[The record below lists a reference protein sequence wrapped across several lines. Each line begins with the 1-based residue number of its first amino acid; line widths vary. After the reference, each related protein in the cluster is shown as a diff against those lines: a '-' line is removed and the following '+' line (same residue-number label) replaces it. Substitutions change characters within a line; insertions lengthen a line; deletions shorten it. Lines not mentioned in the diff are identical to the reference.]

1 MSYIPPFSISADIL
15 NLVAD
20 ISEKVGQLNASAL
33 NVSPQLRKQNAPV
46 NALANAPV
54 NIAGLKT
61 SEAIILLLQHNPQL
75 TRQQLAE
82 VMGKDIRT
90 IGRAISKLQQTNQ
103 LKRIGSD
110 KTGYW
115 EVQL

>member
-33 NVSPQLRKQNAPV
+33 NVSPQLRKQ
-46 NALANAPV
+46 NAPV

-90 IGRAISKLQQTNQ
+90 IGRAISKLQQANQ